1 MKVLRAFAIAGLSA
15 IAVNTAAEAADFTSA
30 YTPSASPLYGQPA
43 FDWEGFYFGVQKGW
57 WIGAGNFSAAA
68 VAGVNFMPTDNLL
81 AGVEASVGAATDF
94 SSSELETYLRGRLGV
109 VLGGDILLY
118 KVAEVGLVGGT
129 AVYGIGAG
137 MEFALGENTSVRG
150 EVTGIG
156 DFGGGIDY
164 VIASGGVFWHLD

>member
-1 MKVLRAFAIAGLSA
+1 MNVIRALAIAGLSA
-15 IAVNTAAEAADFTSA
+15 IAVSTAAEAADFSTP
-30 YTPSASPLYGQPA
+30 YTPSSSQLYGA
-43 FDWEGFYFGVQKGW
+43 STFDWEGFYFGVQKGW

-81 AGVEASVGAATDF
+81 AGVEASVGGVTDF
-94 SSSELETYLRGRLGV
+94 SSTELETYLRGRLGL
-109 VLGGDILLY
+109 VLGDDILLY

-164 VIASGGVFWHLD
+164 VIASGGLFWHLD